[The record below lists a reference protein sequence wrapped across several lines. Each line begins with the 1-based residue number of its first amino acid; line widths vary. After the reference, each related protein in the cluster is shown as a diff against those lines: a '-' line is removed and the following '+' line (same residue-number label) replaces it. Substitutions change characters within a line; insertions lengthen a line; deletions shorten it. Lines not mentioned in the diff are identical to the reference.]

1 MFERT
6 RIDNMSQSRAVAIPA
21 ELTLDDKSVLKGDLM
36 MPASRPVHEVL
47 NGPGVFIEFRPY
59 GKEPQ
64 LLSKS
69 AIRGISFIKAQPA
82 GRLSPAANEA
92 ENFDPYRTLGLQRG
106 ASHVEVHKAYVALAK
121 TCHPDRFANADL
133 PPEVREYLAAMARQV
148 NLAFHALETTNRDLV
163 RRNRPENRPIYTSTP
178 A

>member
-121 TCHPDRFANADL
+121 TYHPDRFTGIDL
-133 PPEVREYLAAMARQV
+133 PREMKDYAAAMVVRI
-148 NLAFHALETTNRDLV
+148 NLAYEQ
-163 RRNRPENRPIYTSTP
+163 IGS
-178 A
+178 